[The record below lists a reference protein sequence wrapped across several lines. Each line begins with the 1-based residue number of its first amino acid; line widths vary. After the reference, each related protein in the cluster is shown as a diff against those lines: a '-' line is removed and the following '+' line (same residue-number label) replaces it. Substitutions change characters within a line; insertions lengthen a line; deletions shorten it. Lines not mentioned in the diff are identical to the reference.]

1 MRILFFVALGW
12 LRSKL
17 WQRLQAWR
25 DHRKLVG
32 QLKELGVYGGT
43 VDTGKVRKKPAEPKE
58 ISTEPDGPVPFGY
71 KTCWTAVRCE
81 DPERVI
87 AALKPRSR
95 QAANWSTGLAAA
107 YAEPSVVFVS
117 PCLDGFVLVIGAYVP
132 SETWEDLHTQVQMF
146 CNYRVSDSYGWMKQ
160 MNGETVRKYAYEAE
174 EEDTVFADIGPLTPE
189 ELALGFDRFPKA
201 GQADDGENDPGEEDV
216 LDIAAAWGV
225 DPRFEKTTY
234 PPSTGWLCTV

>member
-12 LRSKL
+12 LLSKL

-81 DPERVI
+81 DR
-87 AALKPRSR
+87 
-95 QAANWSTGLAAA
+95 
-107 YAEPSVVFVS
+107 
-117 PCLDGFVLVIGAYVP
+117 
-132 SETWEDLHTQVQMF
+132 
-146 CNYRVSDSYGWMKQ
+146 
-160 MNGETVRKYAYEAE
+160 
-174 EEDTVFADIGPLTPE
+174 
-189 ELALGFDRFPKA
+189 
-201 GQADDGENDPGEEDV
+201 
-216 LDIAAAWGV
+216 
-225 DPRFEKTTY
+225 
-234 PPSTGWLCTV
+234 

>member
-1 MRILFFVALGW
+1 M
-12 LRSKL
+12 
-17 WQRLQAWR
+17 
-25 DHRKLVG
+25 
-32 QLKELGVYGGT
+32 
-43 VDTGKVRKKPAEPKE
+43 RKKPAEPKE

-132 SETWEDLHTQVQMF
+132 S
-146 CNYRVSDSYGWMKQ
+146 
-160 MNGETVRKYAYEAE
+160 
-174 EEDTVFADIGPLTPE
+174 
-189 ELALGFDRFPKA
+189 
-201 GQADDGENDPGEEDV
+201 
-216 LDIAAAWGV
+216 
-225 DPRFEKTTY
+225 
-234 PPSTGWLCTV
+234 